1 MGHITS
7 SEVKDC
13 RQIFGVA
20 VVLVVVAVA
29 VWALMGVNPVD
40 SEDFTPNI
48 WLNICLGVNDIR
60 PNIKGEFWRPHIAV
74 LILGTLSNVIPYRYR

>member
-13 RQIFGVA
+13 RQIFGVS
-20 VVLVVVAVA
+20 VVLLVVVVA

-40 SEDFTPNI
+40 AEDFTPNI
-48 WLNICLGVNDIR
+48 WLNICPGVKDIR
-60 PNIKGEFWRPHIAV
+60 VQI
-74 LILGTLSNVIPYRYR
+74 SNFGGHKLQY

>member
-20 VVLVVVAVA
+20 VVLAVA

-40 SEDFTPNI
+40 FTPNI
-48 WLNICLGVNDIR
+48 CFNICPGVNDVR